1 MSKHSE
7 TQPDWDSQRMKIIG
21 LGESSIRKSYYPE
34 LQDRLHQLEK
44 TNNDLLDAIEEIQ
57 SKEEELRQ
65 NYEELRIIQSALK
78 QAGRKLNVLNTLT
91 FQDIQNALF
100 SLNGFLSLSLE
111 RIDDPTDR
119 DYLEKAFEQMQ
130 KIDRS
135 LTIAKKFQSL
145 GINPPKWQKVME
157 VFLYA
162 VSHISLSHI
171 KREVDLENLE
181 IFADPLLED
190 ALSYIIENIPEHSVH
205 ADEYKIWYE
214 QKDADITIIIED
226 NGVGI
231 EEDMKKKIFEREFNK
246 TRGTGL
252 FLAGEI
258 LSVTSITLTETGS
271 YQKGARFELTV
282 PQGCWRIMA
291 PIEDSETHP
300 YLENDLLCC
309 NKNENNL

>member
-1 MSKHSE
+1 MSKHSDK
-7 TQPDWDSQRMKIIG
+7 QPDWDSQRMKIIG

-34 LQDRLHQLEK
+34 LQDRLYELEK
-44 TNNDLLDAIEEIQ
+44 TNKELVDAIEEIQ

-65 NYEELRIIQSALK
+65 NFDELRIIQSALE
-78 QAGRKLNVLNTLT
+78 QSRRKLNVLNSLT

-111 RIDDPTDR
+111 RITDPTDR
-119 DYLEKAFEQMQ
+119 EYLEKAFDQMH

-145 GINPPKWQKVME
+145 GIHPPKWQNVME

-162 VSHISLSHI
+162 VSHISLTHL
-171 KREVDLENLE
+171 KRDINLDNLE

-214 QKDADITIIIED
+214 QNNKKIIIIIED
-226 NGVGI
+226 NGVGV
-231 EEDMKKKIFEREFNK
+231 EECMKKKIFERDFNK
-246 TRGTGL
+246 ARRIGL
-252 FLAGEI
+252 FLAAEI
-258 LSVTSITLTETGS
+258 LSVTSISLAETGC
-271 YQKGARFELTV
+271 YQKGARFELTI
-282 PQGCWRIMA
+282 PEENWRIRTE
-291 PIEDSETHP
+291 PE
-300 YLENDLLCC
+300 
-309 NKNENNL
+309 

>member
-1 MSKHSE
+1 
-7 TQPDWDSQRMKIIG
+7 MKIIG

-34 LQDRLHQLEK
+34 LQDRLHELEK
-44 TNNDLLDAIEEIQ
+44 SNNELLDAIEEIQ

-65 NYEELRIIQSALK
+65 NYEELRTIQSALE
-78 QAGRKLNVLNTLT
+78 QSRRKLNVLNSLT

-111 RIDDPTDR
+111 RIYDPTDR

-145 GINPPKWQKVME
+145 GIRPPKWQNVME

-162 VSHISLSHI
+162 VSHISLSEL
-171 KREVDLENLE
+171 KRDINLDNLE
-181 IFADPLLED
+181 LFADPLLED

-214 QKDADITIIIED
+214 QKNEHIILIIED
-226 NGVGI
+226 NGIGI
-231 EEDMKKKIFEREFNK
+231 EDDMKKRIFEREFNK
-246 TRGTGL
+246 ARGIGL

-271 YQKGARFELTV
+271 YQKGARFELDV
-282 PQGCWRIMA
+282 PPGSWRI
-291 PIEDSETHP
+291 TT
-300 YLENDLLCC
+300 
-309 NKNENNL
+309 